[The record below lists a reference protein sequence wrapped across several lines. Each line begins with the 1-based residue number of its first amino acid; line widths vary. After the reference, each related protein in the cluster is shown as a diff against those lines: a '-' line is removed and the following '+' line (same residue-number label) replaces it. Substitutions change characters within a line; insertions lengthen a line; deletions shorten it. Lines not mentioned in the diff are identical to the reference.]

1 VLSVDGFNRSP
12 ADLLVV
18 LPVTSRDKG
27 IRSHVP
33 VTPPEGGLKVPSF
46 VKCEE
51 PRTVS
56 KDRLSGRL
64 GIVTPSTMAEVEAR
78 VRWLL
83 GL

>member
-1 VLSVDGFNRSP
+1 M
-12 ADLLVV
+12 
-18 LPVTSRDKG
+18 
-27 IRSHVP
+27 
-33 VTPPEGGLKVPSF
+33 PPEGGLKVPSF

-56 KDRLSGRL
+56 KARISGRL
-64 GIVTPSTMAEVEAR
+64 GVVTPSTMAEIEAR